1 MYKALVVL
9 ALAFGAN
16 ARSYNPTISV
26 KVTDTKLNGLG
37 SLNLAGSI
45 ETDLSD
51 QLTVGAEYDYNECEQ
66 TPTEV
71 YARWSGDG
79 ADGKVGLVGRLNLA
93 KKSGNGEVS
102 YAKGDTNINAK
113 LDTTNAAILEEV
125 ELTHGLK
132 VQGKSL
138 TLTPKYVSEGQKGS
152 LSARLALND
161 ATTLEVEGEADSA
174 RDVDYTVRVSHDV
187 NDNNRVTPELN
198 LKSGKM
204 KYEWSRKLGG
214 DNVLTATASPND
226 NVELEWT
233 DNGARGAWT
242 TKVNMPWGN
251 IEGSDV
257 SFARKFNL

>member
-1 MYKALVVL
+1 M
-9 ALAFGAN
+9 
-16 ARSYNPTISV
+16 
-26 KVTDTKLNGLG
+26 
-37 SLNLAGSI
+37 
-45 ETDLSD
+45 
-51 QLTVGAEYDYNECEQ
+51 
-66 TPTEV
+66 
-71 YARWSGDG
+71 
-79 ADGKVGLVGRLNLA
+79 
-93 KKSGNGEVS
+93 
-102 YAKGDTNINAK
+102 
-113 LDTTNAAILEEV
+113 
-125 ELTHGLK
+125 
-132 VQGKSL
+132 
-138 TLTPKYVSEGQKGS
+138 SEGQKGS

-174 RDVDYTVRVSHDV
+174 RDVDYTLRVSHDV

>member
-1 MYKALVVL
+1 MRSEHTLLSAEAAARVEQVL
-9 ALAFGAN
+9 RKPVTDLTDLDAMLTAFSSLDATPRTCTFFATIPGSEAAGSFDFDAFREHGVPLLLDVALAMPSLFAG
-16 ARSYNPTISV
+16 
-26 KVTDTKLNGLG
+26 VTVPILRTY
-37 SLNLAGSI
+37 SA
-45 ETDLSD
+45 
-51 QLTVGAEYDYNECEQ
+51 C
-66 TPTEV
+66 
-71 YARWSGDG
+71 GDG
-79 ADGKVGLVGRLNLA
+79 
-93 KKSGNGEVS
+93 
-102 YAKGDTNINAK
+102 
-113 LDTTNAAILEEV
+113 
-125 ELTHGLK
+125 LTR
-132 VQGKSL
+132 KSL